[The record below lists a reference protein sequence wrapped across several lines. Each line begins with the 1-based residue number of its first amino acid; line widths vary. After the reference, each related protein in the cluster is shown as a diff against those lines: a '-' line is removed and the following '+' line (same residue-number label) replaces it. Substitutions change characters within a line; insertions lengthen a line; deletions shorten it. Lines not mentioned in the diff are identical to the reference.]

1 MDERGPAAST
11 EENKSSGFFGGL
23 RRGFLAKPSGSELPV
38 DRTEDRASKGPRKGF
53 LLSSKKEENGATE
66 KKKDEGGGGRRMTE
80 EASPPHKSSKIYNKC
95 SADNPPFSSSGLE
108 PTGIP
113 VSSCGGCRGVVY
125 VSSTYHYKVLC
136 LENCTMD
143 LHSECLTILLRRQD
157 IGSIDELK
165 IVTALKF
172 KIHPALVYSFMDLD
186 TVSGELSNGKPE
198 PKKHSD
204 EKNKARRTRDDVKT
218 SPKKT
223 SGVSTTSKTTS
234 DPSDNLSGDGKE
246 KKLCPNHPPEP
257 LGPHGAVQV
266 KESKPT
272 MYAMEELLEPSLARS
287 VENPSDAVFEGEK
300 QDHLR
305 VSDGAVQVKE
315 SEQTIYTVENS
326 NELPN
331 ALPVESPSG
340 VSSEGLRCL
349 YSMDECRPAASP
361 EDNKSSGF
369 FGGLRRGFLAKRS
382 ESQVRV
388 DSTEDRAP
396 IGLRRGFLA
405 KRSESVV
412 RVDSTE
418 DRASKG
424 PRKGFLLSSKNEE
437 NGSTEKKKDESGG
450 ARHTTE
456 GTSPHFSSV
465 PSPPHESA
473 KENSKCSADNTPF
486 SPSGPVSAGG
496 LAFTCAVCRLCWE
509 GCAMDMHSECLTKLL
524 RRQNI
529 DSIAEL
535 KTACVGKHKI
545 VLRCFCSA
553 PLFLIGEHYL
563 NCVDGYVHGA
573 PIYSFLDLDRV
584 RKELSNGKT
593 EPKKHF
599 DEKNKAKR
607 ARETSPKKTS
617 EVSTTWK
624 TASDPSDNMTR
635 DGKGIRC
642 MYSMDERRQVLVD
655 EKEDRASNKC
665 SADNPHFPPSG
676 LESADIPAPACVD
689 CLGVVNIN
697 SSYHYKAACWEE
709 CKMYLHSE
717 CLTKLLRRQNIDS
730 VAELK
735 KARVRKHKIA
745 LHCFNPCCSGLLL
758 AIAEKYLN
766 SVDGSAH
773 STIIYLLLDWDMEE
787 AGQWSDEAEP
797 EKHFDEK
804 NLARRARD
812 DVKASP
818 KKTSGVSTTS
828 KAASDPSDN
837 LNGDGKEKK
846 PCPTHPRE
854 PPGPNGAVQAVE
866 SKSTMYTVEKLLE
879 PSPAASAE
887 NPSEAGLEGKKQ
899 GHLRA
904 PDGAVQ
910 VKESEQTIYSVGNIP
925 ELPNALPV
933 ESPTVVSSE
942 GIRCLYSMDERGPA
956 ASPEENKS
964 SGFFGGLRRGF
975 LAKRTGSEVP
985 VDSKEDRTS
994 KGLRSGATE
1003 KKKDEGGGDQHATE
1017 KTSPPHES
1025 SKVNNKCSADNP
1037 HFSPSGPGSEGIP
1050 VFTCGV
1056 LCVKNCTMYLHGE
1069 CFTKWLSQHNI
1080 GSIDDLKIA
1089 TALKFKIRL
1098 RCFNPRCPAPLLVI
1112 LEDYLNCVN
1121 GHVYSMPIYSLMDLD
1136 WVAGQMSKDL
1146 AEAKE
1151 HLDGKNI
1158 TRRARDVKTS
1168 SKKTSE
1174 VPTASKIPIDPS
1186 NNLKGDGKEKKPCP
1200 THAPGPPGPNGAVQ
1214 AKETKR
1220 TMHTKDK
1227 LPEPSPA
1234 TSVENPRKAGLK
1246 GKGEFSNIPSFFGKK
1261 QGHPKTPDG
1270 IVQVKESEPTMY
1282 TVEKLPEQ
1290 SPAAP
1295 VENPR
1300 EAGLKGKGKKQGHLK
1315 APDGAVQVKESEP
1328 TMYTVDNF
1336 PELPKAL
1343 SVESPSIVYP
1353 EGEFPKEEQ
1362 EHLYEA
1368 DELRSVAPPAVPVLS
1383 LSPDLPTVEQP
1394 TQDDEEKVV
1403 EKYSVVSDPPKRN
1416 SKRARKKR
1424 NERECVQPDSI
1435 FKDDHEMVEAVVD
1448 GVKPFSRDL
1457 LLNTLHCAQ
1466 PVERLRETIEMV
1478 MGRAYEP
1485 YRKPIDKIFNSE
1497 DLLRDFIGKLR
1508 IFIVS
1513 RERGRIIFSKSM
1525 YGRAMENQLQV
1536 TSAPPTI
1543 SALSSPFCADGAG
1556 IERSDQLKDELTKP
1570 KNPSINPLGSLS
1582 GTYEKPFASSN
1593 RPVPRNPWKN
1603 VLDGA
1608 KTRSVT
1614 VEDRD
1619 CQVCLERFTSNGRVL
1634 SCPHKGCEEPYHEMV
1649 NFFLVT
1655 TN

>member
-473 KENSKCSADNTPF
+473 KENSKCSADN
-486 SPSGPVSAGG
+486 
-496 LAFTCAVCRLCWE
+496 
-509 GCAMDMHSECLTKLL
+509 
-524 RRQNI
+524 
-529 DSIAEL
+529 
-535 KTACVGKHKI
+535 
-545 VLRCFCSA
+545 
-553 PLFLIGEHYL
+553 
-563 NCVDGYVHGA
+563 
-573 PIYSFLDLDRV
+573 
-584 RKELSNGKT
+584 
-593 EPKKHF
+593 
-599 DEKNKAKR
+599 
-607 ARETSPKKTS
+607 
-617 EVSTTWK
+617 
-624 TASDPSDNMTR
+624 
-635 DGKGIRC
+635 
-642 MYSMDERRQVLVD
+642 
-655 EKEDRASNKC
+655 
-665 SADNPHFPPSG
+665 PHFPPSG

-1056 LCVKNCTMYLHGE
+1056 CRGVVYINSSYHYKVLCVKNCTMYLHGE

-1089 TALKFKIRL
+1089 TALKFKI
-1098 RCFNPRCPAPLLVI
+1098 
-1112 LEDYLNCVN
+1112 
-1121 GHVYSMPIYSLMDLD
+1121 YSMPIYSLMDLD

-1220 TMHTKDK
+1220 
-1227 LPEPSPA
+1227 
-1234 TSVENPRKAGLK
+1234 
-1246 GKGEFSNIPSFFGKK
+1246 KK

-1513 RERGRIIFSKSM
+1513 RERGRIIFSK
-1525 YGRAMENQLQV
+1525 
-1536 TSAPPTI
+1536 
-1543 SALSSPFCADGAG
+1543 
-1556 IERSDQLKDELTKP
+1556 
-1570 KNPSINPLGSLS
+1570 GSLS

-1634 SCPHKGCEEPYHEMV
+1634 SCPHKGCEEPYHEMCV
-1649 NFFLVT
+1649 RPWLMEQAKCPQCRRSWPDPVSFPQMGSF
-1655 TN
+1655 